1 MAVLI
6 IALVLIVY
14 AYISTNNLFPAAFS
28 FQNSFNELNNVW
40 LSNGIDATQLES
52 KPIGQ
57 VSLTQLNAIGTG
69 ITRFQSTLPES
80 SSNEVDAMQKLSLIH
95 LDLVSLLKEKKQLG
109 TKILALP
116 NVASL
121 SGEELCSQ
129 IDSRKQLQT
138 DIQSIYNSAAT
149 LEGKLSAFSSS
160 YSDLVSASY
169 IESLSPNADAI
180 NEESG
185 NFSSSLNDLELWCA

>member
-1 MAVLI
+1 MMKGVCLR
-6 IALVLIVY
+6 Y
-14 AYISTNNLFPAAFS
+14 
-28 FQNSFNELNNVW
+28 
-40 LSNGIDATQLES
+40 
-52 KPIGQ
+52 
-57 VSLTQLNAIGTG
+57 
-69 ITRFQSTLPES
+69 

-95 LDLVSLLKEKKQLG
+95 LDLVSLLKEKKQLD